1 MHLEIADSKCEIYSP
16 NLEVNRISSMT
27 TIPAT
32 NVGTRILGVP
42 IGKPEFV
49 EDACLESAKS
59 GTDLCDKLRDLDDV
73 QSAMLLLRYCHIPR
87 INHLARSVLP
97 DHIRPAA
104 NLHDFQSR
112 STFTF

>member
-1 MHLEIADSKCEIYSP
+1 MAYLDDVFLLGPSSEVLSALENLRAAFLTVHLEIADSNCEIYSP

-49 EDACLESAKS
+49 EDACLESAN
-59 GTDLCDKLRDLDDV
+59 
-73 QSAMLLLRYCHIPR
+73 QE
-87 INHLARSVLP
+87 LP
-97 DHIRPAA
+97 YVT
-104 NLHDFQSR
+104 S
-112 STFTF
+112 